1 MVEHRGHA
9 MQGHAAPA
17 AETTMHRLNDSGPFW
32 IDAHDPDL
40 RFPDVALALRDP
52 DGLLALGGDL
62 SSERLLLAYRNGI
75 FPWFGPDQPILWWS
89 PDPRLVLLPE
99 SLRVSRSLSRT
110 LRAQSFRITLDSA
123 FSAVIEQC
131 AARRKGQSGT
141 WITVEMRAAYEQ
153 LHRQG
158 FAHSVES
165 WQGDEL
171 VGGLYGVAI
180 GRIFFGESMFTRVS
194 DASKVAFVHLVRQ
207 LQAWDFPLIDCQVHT
222 RHLQSL
228 GAVALPRTEFVQ
240 QLAVHCTRPAVPGP
254 WRLETPAGI

>member
-1 MVEHRGHA
+1 
-9 MQGHAAPA
+9 MQ
-17 AETTMHRLNDSGPFW
+17 RLNDSGPFW
-32 IDAHDPDL
+32 IDAQDPDL

-62 SSERLLLAYRNGI
+62 SSERLLLAYRSGI
-75 FPWFGPDQPILWWS
+75 FPWYGPGQPVLWWS
-89 PDPRLVLLPE
+89 PDPRLVLFPE
-99 SLRVSRSLSRT
+99 ALRVSRSLART
-110 LRAQSFRITLDSA
+110 LRGGSFRVTLDTA

-131 AARRKGQSGT
+131 AARRKGQAGT
-141 WITVEMRAAYEQ
+141 WITAEMRHAYQQ
-153 LHRQG
+153 LHRAG
-158 FAHSVES
+158 YAHSAES
-165 WQGDEL
+165 WQGDTL

-228 GAVALPRTEFVQ
+228 GAVDIPRAEFVQ
-240 QLAVHCTRPAVPGP
+240 QLAVHCARAPVTGP
-254 WRLETPAGI
+254 WHIEAPVGI